1 MAHLC
6 PDGCQAHVLFPV
18 SSLEKLTL
26 GRYHASELSTNR
38 NQRHTHS
45 ITSKRQVDRTN
56 NTFIN
61 ANIDESYYL
70 DLPGEYKRQS
80 DSGHTVG
87 RHNKLLIY
95 QHMVT
100 KVKSAVTKL
109 TVMLGLKS
117 GKVIYCVKLDTPY
130 FKPNNKHRL
139 YRQHQDITGPLCSI
153 TDML

>member
-18 SSLEKLTL
+18 SSLEKLIL
-26 GRYHASELSTNR
+26 GRYHASGLGTNR

-45 ITSKRQVDRTN
+45 TTLKRQVDRTN

-87 RHNKLLIY
+87 RHNKYVFDICIDTLQTGTLFVAVAIY
-95 QHMVT
+95 VNDIDT
-100 KVKSAVTKL
+100 K
-109 TVMLGLKS
+109 
-117 GKVIYCVKLDTPY
+117 
-130 FKPNNKHRL
+130 
-139 YRQHQDITGPLCSI
+139 
-153 TDML
+153 